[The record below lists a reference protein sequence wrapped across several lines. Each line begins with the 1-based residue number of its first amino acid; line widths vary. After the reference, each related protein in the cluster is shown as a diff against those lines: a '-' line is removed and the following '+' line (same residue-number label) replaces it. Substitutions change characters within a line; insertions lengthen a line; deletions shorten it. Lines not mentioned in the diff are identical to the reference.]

1 MRTHAVVLGVVMLGM
16 LAGCGQ
22 ATPYQ
27 PAVDGYGYSEQQIE
41 DNRYRVTFAGND
53 LTAADTVQNYLLYRA
68 AELTLDRGYDYFT
81 VVDRNLDRSTA
92 YWGTG
97 DTHLGSGYFT
107 RRGDFVGGLGFTTYS
122 ARPIDSYTAYADV
135 VMFEGEKPVGE
146 VNAYDARSVLR
157 QLGQTIE
164 AAPGVARRTLEQPG
178 SQQQEPQQ

>member
-1 MRTHAVVLGVVMLGM
+1 MRTHAVVLVLGM
-16 LAGCGQ
+16 VLAGCGQ
-22 ATPYQ
+22 PTSYQ
-27 PAVDGYGYSEQQIE
+27 PAADGYGYREQQIE
-41 DNRYRVTFAGND
+41 QNRYRVSFAGNE

-97 DTHLGSGYFT
+97 DTPLGSGYFT
-107 RRGDFVGGLGFTTYS
+107 RHGDFVGGVGFTTYS

-135 VMFEGEKPVGE
+135 VMFEGEKAAGD

-157 QLGQTIE
+157 QLGPTIA
-164 AAPGVARRTLEQPG
+164 AAPGVARRTVEPSDGQRSG
-178 SQQQEPQQ
+178 AQQ